1 MTTTLPLI
9 RIVDDDEELRNSQ
22 KMLLASLGW
31 SVKTYESALAF
42 LSDDELTR
50 PGCLILDVRMPGM
63 TGLELQ
69 QELMRREIKNISI
82 IFLSAHGDIAMA
94 THTMRHGAV
103 DFLEKPVQP
112 QKLLQRVTT
121 AVARTIQKTAREE
134 ELTDLRERL
143 GKLTGREREVAK
155 LLSEGMRNKEIARS
169 LGIEETT
176 VKMHRANLQA
186 KLGVKSTLNSHG
198 FLLRLK
204 FSAGRTADAES

>member
-82 IFLSAHGDIAMA
+82 IFLLMA
-94 THTMRHGAV
+94 TLRWQPIRCGMEPST
-103 DFLEKPVQP
+103 FLKNQFS
-112 QKLLQRVTT
+112 R
-121 AVARTIQKTAREE
+121 
-134 ELTDLRERL
+134 
-143 GKLTGREREVAK
+143 
-155 LLSEGMRNKEIARS
+155 RS
-169 LGIEETT
+169 YSNE
-176 VKMHRANLQA
+176 
-186 KLGVKSTLNSHG
+186 
-198 FLLRLK
+198 
-204 FSAGRTADAES
+204 

>member
-121 AVARTIQKTAREE
+121 AVARTIQKT
-134 ELTDLRERL
+134 DLRERL

-186 KLGVKSTLNSHG
+186 KLGVKST
-198 FLLRLK
+198 
-204 FSAGRTADAES
+204 AELTRIFITVEILSRENC

>member
-69 QELMRREIKNISI
+69 QELMRRE

-186 KLGVKSTLNSHG
+186 KLGVKST
-198 FLLRLK
+198 
-204 FSAGRTADAES
+204 AELTRIFITVEILSRENC

>member
-1 MTTTLPLI
+1 MRAL
-9 RIVDDDEELRNSQ
+9 
-22 KMLLASLGW
+22 SL
-31 SVKTYESALAF
+31 F

-186 KLGVKSTLNSHG
+186 KLGVKST
-198 FLLRLK
+198 
-204 FSAGRTADAES
+204 AELTRIFITVEILSRENC

>member
-69 QELMRREIKNISI
+69 QELMRREIKLFRSSF
-82 IFLSAHGDIAMA
+82 FLLMA
-94 THTMRHGAV
+94 TLRWQPIRCGMEPST
-103 DFLEKPVQP
+103 FLKNQFS
-112 QKLLQRVTT
+112 R
-121 AVARTIQKTAREE
+121 
-134 ELTDLRERL
+134 
-143 GKLTGREREVAK
+143 
-155 LLSEGMRNKEIARS
+155 RS
-169 LGIEETT
+169 YSNE
-176 VKMHRANLQA
+176 
-186 KLGVKSTLNSHG
+186 
-198 FLLRLK
+198 
-204 FSAGRTADAES
+204 

>member
-82 IFLSAHGDIAMA
+82 ILLMA
-94 THTMRHGAV
+94 TLRWQPIRCGMEPST
-103 DFLEKPVQP
+103 FLKNQFS
-112 QKLLQRVTT
+112 R
-121 AVARTIQKTAREE
+121 
-134 ELTDLRERL
+134 
-143 GKLTGREREVAK
+143 
-155 LLSEGMRNKEIARS
+155 RS
-169 LGIEETT
+169 YSNE
-176 VKMHRANLQA
+176 
-186 KLGVKSTLNSHG
+186 
-198 FLLRLK
+198 
-204 FSAGRTADAES
+204 

>member
-103 DFLEKPVQP
+103 ETSSAAEATPTSDDSSC
-112 QKLLQRVTT
+112 
-121 AVARTIQKTAREE
+121 
-134 ELTDLRERL
+134 TDH
-143 GKLTGREREVAK
+143 
-155 LLSEGMRNKEIARS
+155 SEDGTRR
-169 LGIEETT
+169 
-176 VKMHRANLQA
+176 
-186 KLGVKSTLNSHG
+186 GVD
-198 FLLRLK
+198 RP
-204 FSAGRTADAES
+204 A

>member
-9 RIVDDDEELRNSQ
+9 RIVDNDEELRNSQ

-82 IFLSAHGDIAMA
+82 IFLSARWQPIRCGMEPS
-94 THTMRHGAV
+94 T
-103 DFLEKPVQP
+103 FLKNQFS
-112 QKLLQRVTT
+112 R
-121 AVARTIQKTAREE
+121 
-134 ELTDLRERL
+134 
-143 GKLTGREREVAK
+143 
-155 LLSEGMRNKEIARS
+155 RS
-169 LGIEETT
+169 YSNE
-176 VKMHRANLQA
+176 
-186 KLGVKSTLNSHG
+186 
-198 FLLRLK
+198 
-204 FSAGRTADAES
+204 

>member
-94 THTMRHGAV
+94 TAYDAAWSR
-103 DFLEKPVQP
+103 
-112 QKLLQRVTT
+112 
-121 AVARTIQKTAREE
+121 
-134 ELTDLRERL
+134 RL
-143 GKLTGREREVAK
+143 
-155 LLSEGMRNKEIARS
+155 S
-169 LGIEETT
+169 
-176 VKMHRANLQA
+176 
-186 KLGVKSTLNSHG
+186 
-198 FLLRLK
+198 
-204 FSAGRTADAES
+204 

>member
-155 LLSEGMRNKEIARS
+155 LLSEGM
-169 LGIEETT
+169 
-176 VKMHRANLQA
+176 
-186 KLGVKSTLNSHG
+186 
-198 FLLRLK
+198 
-204 FSAGRTADAES
+204 

>member
-69 QELMRREIKNISI
+69 QELMRR
-82 IFLSAHGDIAMA
+82 
-94 THTMRHGAV
+94 GAV

-186 KLGVKSTLNSHG
+186 KLGVKST
-198 FLLRLK
+198 
-204 FSAGRTADAES
+204 AELTRIFITVEILSRENC

>member
-69 QELMRREIKNISI
+69 QELMRREIKNY
-82 IFLSAHGDIAMA
+82 FDHLSFCSW
-94 THTMRHGAV
+94 RHCDGNPYDAAWS
-103 DFLEKPVQP
+103 
-112 QKLLQRVTT
+112 R
-121 AVARTIQKTAREE
+121 
-134 ELTDLRERL
+134 RL
-143 GKLTGREREVAK
+143 
-155 LLSEGMRNKEIARS
+155 S
-169 LGIEETT
+169 
-176 VKMHRANLQA
+176 
-186 KLGVKSTLNSHG
+186 
-198 FLLRLK
+198 
-204 FSAGRTADAES
+204 

>member
-9 RIVDDDEELRNSQ
+9 RIVDDDEDLRNSQ

-186 KLGVKSTLNSHG
+186 KLGVKST
-198 FLLRLK
+198 
-204 FSAGRTADAES
+204 AELTRIFITVEILSRENC

>member
-143 GKLTGREREVAK
+143 GKRLGENVRLPNYFLRVCETRKSPDRLVLRKQQSRCIEHTCRP
-155 LLSEGMRNKEIARS
+155 S
-169 LGIEETT
+169 L
-176 VKMHRANLQA
+176 A
-186 KLGVKSTLNSHG
+186 
-198 FLLRLK
+198 
-204 FSAGRTADAES
+204 